1 MRRKALSE
9 TFDTLG
15 LKAPDEQP
23 MAQVLQTKA
32 SLSYMFTLTVDNRWQ
47 NCEEFGITSHKFC
60 EIFVNLLCK
69 DGRRELIACRIG
81 ITYPLPCHTSAPSFF
96 TNVAACSGCCAS
108 SNSWTAPAIKR
119 RSPWRQMWSSSSC
132 SSPSSPKR
140 GKIVITSSRHSPIN
154 LSTLCLKRLFHECGN
169 TFGRMPF
176 NSLKCC
182 RAFSSF
188 STMLAVC
195 RGSTA
200 RERTISALL

>member
-60 EIFVNLLCK
+60 KIFVNLLCK
-69 DGRRELIACRIG
+69 DGQRELIACRIG

-96 TNVAACSGCCAS
+96 ANVAACLGCCAS
-108 SNSWTAPAIKR
+108 SNSWTAPAIKC
-119 RSPWRQMWSSSSC
+119 RSPWRQMRSSSSC

-140 GKIVITSSRHSPIN
+140 GKIVIISLRHSLIN
-154 LSTLCLKRLFHECGN
+154 LSTLCLKCFFHQHRD
-169 TFGRMPF
+169 TSRRTSF
-176 NSLKCC
+176 NSSKCC
-182 RAFSSF
+182 QAFSSF
-188 STMLAVC
+188 
-195 RGSTA
+195 
-200 RERTISALL
+200 